1 MEPGPPAAPFQADGP
16 SLSLCCCP
24 QATPHHG
31 VYSREEELLRERK
44 RLGVFGITSYDFHSE
59 SGLFLFQASN
69 SLFHCR
75 DGGKNGF
82 MVRAEGR
89 ATIGLLA
96 KWSLEVVR
104 GAWGRYM
111 GGTSGL
117 GPGHMS
123 SQALRFPVSRYPP

>member
-1 MEPGPPAAPFQADGP
+1 M
-16 SLSLCCCP
+16 S

-82 MVRAEGR
+82 MVRPDPWLGVGGR
-89 ATIGLLA
+89 VAGVL
-96 KWSLEVVR
+96 
-104 GAWGRYM
+104 
-111 GGTSGL
+111 
-117 GPGHMS
+117 
-123 SQALRFPVSRYPP
+123 PP

>member
-1 MEPGPPAAPFQADGP
+1 M
-16 SLSLCCCP
+16 S

-82 MVRAEGR
+82 MVRSDPRRGR
-89 ATIGLLA
+89 VAGWPGSCPLSRASLSPGVPHEATRNQDPVFWA
-96 KWSLEVVR
+96 PD
-104 GAWGRYM
+104 
-111 GGTSGL
+111 
-117 GPGHMS
+117 GP
-123 SQALRFPVSRYPP
+123 

>member
-1 MEPGPPAAPFQADGP
+1 MGGEEVATTGEPRSPARLCRSVARVLEPPAADAGVPP
-16 SLSLCCCP
+16 HPRPRPMCP

-44 RLGVFGITSYDFHSE
+44 RLGVFGITSYDFHGE

-82 MVRAEGR
+82 MVSPALWWGGGG
-89 ATIGLLA
+89 AGGGLL
-96 KWSLEVVR
+96 
-104 GAWGRYM
+104 
-111 GGTSGL
+111 T
-117 GPGHMS
+117 P
-123 SQALRFPVSRYPP
+123 

>member
-1 MEPGPPAAPFQADGP
+1 MC
-16 SLSLCCCP
+16 L

-82 MVRAEGR
+82 MVRLPGRCRELAGGCEGVCAR
-89 ATIGLLA
+89 AA
-96 KWSLEVVR
+96 R
-104 GAWGRYM
+104 AR
-111 GGTSGL
+111 
-117 GPGHMS
+117 GPGVM
-123 SQALRFPVSRYPP
+123 ARACA

>member
-1 MEPGPPAAPFQADGP
+1 MC
-16 SLSLCCCP
+16 L

-82 MVRAEGR
+82 MVRLPGRCGELAGGCEGVCARSAGEGTGRDGARVRDGVR
-89 ATIGLLA
+89 AVPQAGLCLPRC
-96 KWSLEVVR
+96 L
-104 GAWGRYM
+104 
-111 GGTSGL
+111 
-117 GPGHMS
+117 P
-123 SQALRFPVSRYPP
+123 

>member
-1 MEPGPPAAPFQADGP
+1 MGVCRVALVGGQALSVWERVGGERGPGPRLLTLMSP
-16 SLSLCCCP
+16 LCP

-82 MVRAEGR
+82 MVSRTCWWGGR
-89 ATIGLLA
+89 GNGWGLL
-96 KWSLEVVR
+96 
-104 GAWGRYM
+104 
-111 GGTSGL
+111 
-117 GPGHMS
+117 PH
-123 SQALRFPVSRYPP
+123 

>member
-1 MEPGPPAAPFQADGP
+1 MCPRAIWWGVRRLQLQVSPAALPVCAALWPGCW
-16 SLSLCCCP
+16 SLQLLMPVFRPAPRPCPMCP

-82 MVRAEGR
+82 MVRPRSLVGGGGAGG
-89 ATIGLLA
+89 GLLA
-96 KWSLEVVR
+96 
-104 GAWGRYM
+104 
-111 GGTSGL
+111 
-117 GPGHMS
+117 P
-123 SQALRFPVSRYPP
+123 

>member
-1 MEPGPPAAPFQADGP
+1 M
-16 SLSLCCCP
+16 CP

-82 MVRAEGR
+82 MVSAGP
-89 ATIGLLA
+89 
-96 KWSLEVVR
+96 SLP
-104 GAWGRYM
+104 WGGQV
-111 GGTSGL
+111 GGIL
-117 GPGHMS
+117 
-123 SQALRFPVSRYPP
+123 PP

>member
-1 MEPGPPAAPFQADGP
+1 M
-16 SLSLCCCP
+16 S

-82 MVRAEGR
+82 MVRPGPWLGAGGR
-89 ATIGLLA
+89 GPRVLPPEPGL
-96 KWSLEVVR
+96 SVPR
-104 GAWGRYM
+104 C
-111 GGTSGL
+111 
-117 GPGHMS
+117 
-123 SQALRFPVSRYPP
+123 PP